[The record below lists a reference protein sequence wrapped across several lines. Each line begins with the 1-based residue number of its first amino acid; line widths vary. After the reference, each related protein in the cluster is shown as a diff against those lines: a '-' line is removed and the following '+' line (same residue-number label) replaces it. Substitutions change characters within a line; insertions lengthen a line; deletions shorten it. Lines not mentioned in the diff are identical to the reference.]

1 MKLFDWVYS
10 SITNINVGTHK
21 GEDFNPEKVH
31 CYVDGNEVDCFT
43 DNLES
48 QGYRYD
54 SGNDWWERTWST
66 NKGKESIREVYQQLE
81 NGNWNQLMIGYG
93 DRVFYQEIVKVND
106 GVLTE
111 Q

>member
-10 SITNINVGTHK
+10 SIMNINVGTHK

-31 CYVDGNEVDCFT
+31 CYVEGNEVDCFT

-106 GVLTE
+106 GVLT
-111 Q
+111 

>member
-10 SITNINVGTHK
+10 SIMNINVGTHK

-54 SGNDWWERTWST
+54 SGNDWWERTWLSL
-66 NKGKESIREVYQQLE
+66 IH
-81 NGNWNQLMIGYG
+81 I
-93 DRVFYQEIVKVND
+93 
-106 GVLTE
+106 
-111 Q
+111 